1 MADPIRLPP
10 QPEACEFCARPVA
23 LTRHHLIPKSLHD
36 KAYVQRRY
44 PRQERI
50 TATLWLCRACHNQ
63 IHRLFSEKELA
74 LTFNSREAL
83 LGDERLR
90 TFVEWLASKPPG
102 FTPQALSGVG
112 VDAQGRQPLP
122 CAPCFRCPASLRIA
136 AEG

>member
-102 FTPQALSGVG
+102 FTPGH
-112 VDAQGRQPLP
+112 
-122 CAPCFRCPASLRIA
+122 
-136 AEG
+136 